1 MHYFWTAPRILTVT
15 TDVTEKINCS
25 SSSIYS
31 GSVKEAL
38 KICILRSFIIC
49 ACHQILLGSN
59 KRCMFLQFI
68 DILINRGNTATIKQ

>member
-1 MHYFWTAPRILTVT
+1 MLQKRVAAPVLAF
-15 TDVTEKINCS
+15 S
-25 SSSIYS
+25 SE
-31 GSVKEAL
+31 SVKEAL

-59 KRCMFLQFI
+59 KGCMFLQFI